1 MKSLALAPAFVALL
15 AFTNFMNAQEKSEE
29 QAVGKVV
36 ADFAEA
42 VNRSDAKAFAALF
55 TVDAD
60 FVVITGKYLKGR
72 NEIATYHAGLF
83 TGDFQGS
90 HLEVTSVAVRF
101 LRPDV
106 AVARVATKRTENEGK
121 EMRTSF
127 PMFVLTKQGES
138 WLIAAVQNTLTSGP
152 PVTPAGAPKVP

>member
-1 MKSLALAPAFVALL
+1 MKSVLLALVALL
-15 AFTNFMNAQEKSEE
+15 AFTSSINAEDKSQER
-29 QAVGKVV
+29 AVRKAL

-42 VNRSDAKAFAALF
+42 LNRGDAEAFAGLF
-55 TVDAD
+55 TEDAD

-72 NEIATYHAGLF
+72 NEIVTYHASLF
-83 TGDFQGS
+83 SGDFQGS
-90 HLEVTSVAVRF
+90 HLDVTSVAVRF

-106 AVARVATKRTENEGK
+106 AIARISTKRTENGGK

-138 WLIAAVQNTLTSGP
+138 
-152 PVTPAGAPKVP
+152 